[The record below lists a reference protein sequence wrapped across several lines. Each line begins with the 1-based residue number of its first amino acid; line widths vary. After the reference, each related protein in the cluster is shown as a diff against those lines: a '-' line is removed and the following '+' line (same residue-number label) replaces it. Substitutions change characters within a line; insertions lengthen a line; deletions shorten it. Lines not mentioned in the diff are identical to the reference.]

1 MIFRNPFYLLL
12 LLVLVPFIGALI
24 FRGRRHWDSYNY
36 LNTVHYSAIDEIKA
50 VKTTWKTRVVRIL
63 PWFPIIGLI
72 CVIIALARP
81 QLGISQ
87 SLQRRDSVDIMLT
100 IDVSPS
106 MLAEDFRLNGHQTNR
121 LEVVKKVA
129 KDFLASRPND
139 RIGLIVF
146 SGKSYILSPLT
157 WDHDWCNSR
166 LGEVQSGMI
175 EEGTAIGSALATSVN
190 SLHDSKAKSK
200 VVILLTD
207 GVNNAG
213 QVTPEAAA
221 KVAKTLGI
229 VIYTIGA
236 GTKGGPVPCPVLD
249 DMGRRT
255 YQNIPIDLDENL
267 LTQIATKTGGRYF
280 PATNT
285 EGLTAIFEK
294 INKMERTSLNSPQ
307 FQEYKELYPLFLLL
321 GFVFLFLETI
331 LGNTIFRRLP

>member
-1 MIFRNPFYLLL
+1 MIFRNPFCLFLLL
-12 LLVLVPFIGALI
+12 TLVPFMGALI
-24 FRGRRHWDSYNY
+24 FKGRLHWDRCSY
-36 LNTVHYSAIDEIKA
+36 LNTVHYSAIDEM
-50 VKTTWKTRVVRIL
+50 KTLKPTWKTRFVRVL
-63 PWFPIIGLI
+63 PWFPIMGILCI
-72 CVIIALARP
+72 IIALARP
-81 QLGISQ
+81 QLGINQ
-87 SLQRRDSVDIMLT
+87 SLQRRDSIDIMLA
-100 IDVSPS
+100 IDVSSS
-106 MLAEDFRLNGHQTNR
+106 MLAEDFRLNGRQTNR
-121 LEVVKKVA
+121 LDVVKKVA

-139 RIGLIVF
+139 RIGLVVF
-146 SGKSYILSPLT
+146 SGKPYILSPLT
-157 WDHDWCNSR
+157 WDHDWCLSR

-236 GTKGGPVPCPVLD
+236 GTKGAPVPCPVLD
-249 DMGRRT
+249 NTGRRI
-255 YQNIPIDLDENL
+255 YQNIVIDLDESL

-307 FQEYKELYPLFLLL
+307 FQQYKELYPLFLLL
-321 GFVFLFLETI
+321 GLILLFLETV